1 MATTVQPQKPPPQ
14 PPPSPP
20 PQGQQPQEQQAPH
33 PGGVGDVGQ
42 GSAAQSPAKKR
53 RSFVLPIAI
62 VVAIIGIIWGVRT
75 WNYSR
80 AHESTDDAQVDGHI
94 IPVLAKVGGYV
105 TLVSREENASVKEGD
120 TLVRIDDR
128 DYRMKVEEATADV
141 AAAQA
146 AVAYRGPG
154 GKAVGQAFA
163 QLQTAK
169 GQSVANTAQ
178 IQAAR
183 ANYDKALADLQRYH
197 QLAAQQII
205 SKQMLDA
212 AQAAADAAAAQLLA
226 AQGEAAASASG
237 VTGAEAGVRLAQA
250 RLASALAER
259 DNAALQLS
267 YTTMIAP
274 ATGVMSR
281 KQVEVGQLVQPGQTL
296 FSIVADTGIYLTANY
311 KETQLNDVKVGQP
324 VDFTVDAYGGCTAH
338 GKVESLSPATGAKFS
353 LLPPDNATGNFTK
366 VVQRVPIRI
375 QVTQGCGPDRPLRP
389 GMSVDTHIVTRS

>member
-1 MATTVQPQKPPPQ
+1 MATTVQPPKTP
-14 PPPSPP
+14 
-20 PQGQQPQEQQAPH
+20 QQPQQPYQPGPTELGTGEAANTSADQA
-33 PGGVGDVGQ
+33 
-42 GSAAQSPAKKR
+42 PAKKR

-94 IPVLAKVGGYV
+94 IPVLAKAGGYV
-105 TLVSREENASVKEGD
+105 TLVNGDDNTPVKEGD
-120 TLVRIDDR
+120 TLVHIDDR
-128 DYRMKVEEATADV
+128 DYRMKLEEATADV

-169 GQSVANTAQ
+169 GQSAANTAQ
-178 IQAAR
+178 IEGAR

-197 QLAAQQII
+197 LLAAQQIV
-205 SKQMLDA
+205 SKQTLDA

-226 AQGEAAASASG
+226 AESEAAASASG

-259 DNAALQLS
+259 DNAILQLS
-267 YTTMIAP
+267 YTMVIAP

-281 KQVEVGQLVQPGQTL
+281 KQVEVGQLVQSGQTL

-311 KETQLNDVKVGQP
+311 KETQLNHVRVGQP
-324 VDFTVDAYGGCTAH
+324 VDFTVDAYSGCIGR

-366 VVQRVPIRI
+366 VVQRVPVRI
-375 QVTQGCGPDRPLRP
+375 QITRGCGPDRPLRP
-389 GMSVDTHIVTRS
+389 GMSVNTHIVTR